1 MGVLDTGSGV
11 FIPPTKP
18 QMFYGMTGGQYTG
31 QLIKGSILAGIIT
44 KENPRY
50 ILKSAN
56 IDLAL
61 VFQDHNLNLETPEN
75 NPFASYALAFFNN
88 NNIEIIQGGDCQFIW
103 QSKDGSVGWTKNQTL
118 VYDRENLRLITDFMR
133 KHNGMR
139 NTMWQEFGPILKKR
153 RREYFNSSMGKF
165 SLLNGQPDFYKY
177 WQAVELDAGK
187 IETLIGYTDGFVIQ
201 EKTANMAKLAPQIL
215 ETCQNYGLQTWLDET
230 HRTAKAKESET
241 HIPLPEATAIA
252 IEF

>member
-1 MGVLDTGSGV
+1 LKIKQIYDQGTDSRKEDLFVDFPGKIMGVLDTGSGV

-103 QSKDGSVGWTKNQTL
+103 QSKDGSVGWTK
-118 VYDRENLRLITDFMR
+118 
-133 KHNGMR
+133 KP
-139 NTMWQEFGPILKKR
+139 NT
-153 RREYFNSSMGKF
+153 
-165 SLLNGQPDFYKY
+165 
-177 WQAVELDAGK
+177 
-187 IETLIGYTDGFVIQ
+187 
-201 EKTANMAKLAPQIL
+201 
-215 ETCQNYGLQTWLDET
+215 GL
-230 HRTAKAKESET
+230 
-241 HIPLPEATAIA
+241 
-252 IEF
+252 